1 MESQSV
7 FNFKQNFNLRP
18 SETDE
23 AFKLRHSIFLVLVY
37 LANAI
42 IISTIVTLVFEGIF
56 SIVKVDSSISTAITQ
71 TVTTVIS
78 LALTIPFV
86 YKALYKD
93 AQKSSKRFLLV
104 LLMSIGFFVLYYA
117 IIILYTKFI
126 ETNIIKGLVKI
137 NIISQETYALKT
149 DSLNQQAIEQM
160 FSNNISTAIAV
171 PAIAVFGPIFE
182 EIIFR
187 KAFFRLFNF
196 KKKSLNIILTSV
208 LFGLIHVSSSI
219 MLILSQI
226 MMGKLTGN
234 GNIGFDAVLLE
245 CIYFFNYF
253 LAGAILGTVYSI
265 TGNNIVP
272 SIIVHIL
279 NNSLVSILLILS

>member
-23 AFKLRHSIFLVLVY
+23 AFSFRHSVFLVLVY
-37 LANAI
+37 LAHAI
-42 IISTIVTLVFEGIF
+42 LISTIVTLIFEGIF
-56 SIVKVDSSISTAITQ
+56 SIVQVDPAISTAITQ

-78 LALTIPFV
+78 LGLTIPFV

-93 AQKSSKRFLLV
+93 AKKSFKHFGLV
-104 LLMSIGFFVLYYA
+104 LLMSFGFFVLYYL

-126 ETNIIKGLVKI
+126 ETNVIKGLVSI
-137 NIISQETYALKT
+137 NVISEETFAAKA

-160 FSNNISTAIAV
+160 FSNKISTIIVV
-171 PAIAVFGPIFE
+171 PAVAVFGPLFE

-196 KKKSLNIILTSV
+196 KHKSLNIVLTSI
-208 LFGLIHVSSSI
+208 LFGLIHVVSSI
-219 MLILSQI
+219 LVII
-226 MMGKLTGN
+226 MEIIMAKATGQ
-234 GNIGFDAVLLE
+234 GNTGFDAILIE

-253 LAGAILGTVYSI
+253 LAGVLLGTVYSI

-272 SIIVHIL
+272 CFIVHFL
-279 NNSLVSILLILS
+279 NNALVSLLLILS